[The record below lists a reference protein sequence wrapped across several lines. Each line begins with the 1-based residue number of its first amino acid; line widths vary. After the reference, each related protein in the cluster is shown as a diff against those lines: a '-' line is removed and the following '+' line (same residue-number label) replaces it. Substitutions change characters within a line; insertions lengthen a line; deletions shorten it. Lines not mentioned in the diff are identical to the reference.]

1 MSERS
6 EEEWR
11 RLLTPEQYRILREK
25 GTERAF
31 TGEYSDSKEPGTY
44 VCAGC
49 GQHVFESDHKF
60 DSGTGWPS
68 FDRPVDGGVAT
79 RADNSLFARRTEV
92 LCNACGGHLGHVFSD
107 GPPTTG
113 ERFCINSV
121 ALRLESDGESD
132 GVE

>member
-1 MSERS
+1 MNERS

-11 RLLTPEQYRILREK
+11 RLLTPEQYKILRKK

-31 TGEYSDSKEPGTY
+31 TGEYHDSKEPGTY
-44 VCAGC
+44 LCAGC
-49 GQHVFESDHKF
+49 GEGVFESDHKF

-68 FDRPVDGGVAT
+68 FDRAVDGGVAT

-92 LCNACGGHLGHVFSD
+92 LCNACGGHLGHVFND

-113 ERFCINSV
+113 ERYCINSL
-121 ALRLESDGESD
+121 ALRLESDG
-132 GVE
+132 VE